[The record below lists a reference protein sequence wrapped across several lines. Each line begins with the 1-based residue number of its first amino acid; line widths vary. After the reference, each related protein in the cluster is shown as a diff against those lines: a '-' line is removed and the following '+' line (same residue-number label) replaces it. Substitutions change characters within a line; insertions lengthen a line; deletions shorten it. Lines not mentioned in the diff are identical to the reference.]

1 MSGHSISTSPPYL
14 VVTGD
19 GYIFCA
25 VWMSYSESVFRVMN
39 MSSTLGAITTFLL
52 LQGFPV
58 DFHKL
63 DNGLEIEENKPQETN
78 RDK

>member
-1 MSGHSISTSPPYL
+1 
-14 VVTGD
+14 
-19 GYIFCA
+19 
-25 VWMSYSESVFRVMN
+25 MSYSESVFRVMN

-58 DFHKL
+58 DFHEL